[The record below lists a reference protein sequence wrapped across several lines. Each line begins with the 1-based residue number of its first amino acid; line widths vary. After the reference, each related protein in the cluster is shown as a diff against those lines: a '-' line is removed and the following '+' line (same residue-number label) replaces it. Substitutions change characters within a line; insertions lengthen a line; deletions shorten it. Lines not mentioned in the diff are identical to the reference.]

1 MAREAY
7 KVHRLTDREFQM
19 ALAQLHLGHIP
30 ENMREVYAHVQGT
43 IKELLE
49 YNAAITECAY
59 RLNNNYSVL
68 EDILEKAGVRYEK
81 TPDGPRKIINEEEQK

>member
-1 MAREAY
+1 MARETY

-49 YNAAITECAY
+49 YNAAITECAV
-59 RLNNNYSVL
+59 RLNNNNSVL
-68 EDILEKAGVRYEK
+68 EDILDKSGVKYEK
-81 TPDGPRKIINEEEQK
+81 GPDGPYVTMKEDYK